1 MDNMCSCLEYIAH
14 YTVKNFPN
22 WIFSDIHFIGK
33 YSTKAR
39 SGIDF
44 DGMIRAI
51 RTTFK
56 GDNFQ
61 NRFAFEDEVKNSLQM
76 LFERSSQV
84 IV

>member
-1 MDNMCSCLEYIAH
+1 MR
-14 YTVKNFPN
+14 
-22 WIFSDIHFIGK
+22 GK

>member
-14 YTVKNFPN
+14 YTVKNFAN
-22 WIFSDIHFIGK
+22 RIFSDIHFTGK

-39 SGIDF
+39 SRIDF

-56 GDNFQ
+56 GDNCFTI
-61 NRFAFEDEVKNSLQM
+61 RELSVFAIVSSLYK
-76 LFERSSQV
+76 LS
-84 IV
+84 IK

>member
-14 YTVKNFPN
+14 YTVENFAN
-22 WIFSDIHFIGK
+22 WIFSDIHFTGK

-39 SGIDF
+39 SRIDF

-56 GDNFQ
+56 GDNCFTI
-61 NRFAFEDEVKNSLQM
+61 RELSVFA
-76 LFERSSQV
+76 
-84 IV
+84 IVSGLYKLSIK

>member
-14 YTVKNFPN
+14 YTVKNFAN
-22 WIFSDIHFIGK
+22 WIFSDIHFTGK

-44 DGMIRAI
+44 NGMIRAI

-56 GDNFQ
+56 GDNWFTI
-61 NRFAFEDEVKNSLQM
+61 RELPVFAIVSSLYK
-76 LFERSSQV
+76 LS
-84 IV
+84 IK

>member
-14 YTVKNFPN
+14 YTVENFAN
-22 WIFSDIHFIGK
+22 WIFSDIHFTGK

-39 SGIDF
+39 SRIDF

-51 RTTFK
+51 RATFK

>member
-14 YTVKNFPN
+14 YTVKNFAN
-22 WIFSDIHFIGK
+22 RIFSDIHFTGK

-39 SGIDF
+39 SRIDF

-56 GDNFQ
+56 GDNCFTI
-61 NRFAFEDEVKNSLQM
+61 RELSVFA
-76 LFERSSQV
+76 
-84 IV
+84 IVSGLYKLSIK

>member
-1 MDNMCSCLEYIAH
+1 MR
-14 YTVKNFPN
+14 
-22 WIFSDIHFIGK
+22 GK

-61 NRFAFEDEVKNSLQM
+61 NRFTFEDEVKNSLQM

>member
-14 YTVKNFPN
+14 YTVKNFAN
-22 WIFSDIHFIGK
+22 WIFSDIHFTGK

-44 DGMIRAI
+44 NGMIRAI

-56 GDNFQ
+56 GDNCFTI
-61 NRFAFEDEVKNSLQM
+61 RELPVF
-76 LFERSSQV
+76 V
-84 IV
+84 IVSGLYKLSIK

>member
-14 YTVKNFPN
+14 YTVKNFAN
-22 WIFSDIHFIGK
+22 WIFSDIHFTGK

-44 DGMIRAI
+44 NGMIRAI

-56 GDNFQ
+56 GDNCFTI
-61 NRFAFEDEVKNSLQM
+61 RELPVFAVVSGLYKLS
-76 LFERSSQV
+76 
-84 IV
+84 IK

>member
-14 YTVKNFPN
+14 YTVKNFAN
-22 WIFSDIHFIGK
+22 WIFSDIHFTGK

-61 NRFAFEDEVKNSLQM
+61 NRFAFEDEVKNSQQM

>member
-14 YTVKNFPN
+14 YTVKNFAN
-22 WIFSDIHFIGK
+22 WIFSDIHFTGK

-44 DGMIRAI
+44 NGMIRAI

-56 GDNFQ
+56 GDNCFTI
-61 NRFAFEDEVKNSLQM
+61 RELSVFA
-76 LFERSSQV
+76 
-84 IV
+84 IVSGLYKLSIK